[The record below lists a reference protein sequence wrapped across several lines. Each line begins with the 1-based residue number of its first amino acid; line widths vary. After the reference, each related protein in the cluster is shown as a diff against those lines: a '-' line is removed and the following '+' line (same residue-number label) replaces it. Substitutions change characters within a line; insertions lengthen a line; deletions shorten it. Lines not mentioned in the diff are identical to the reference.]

1 MTNAVIEVFI
11 EQGCSNCGRVTS
23 LVEDVIRD
31 TGASIRTI
39 LRETNPQEFGERNV
53 VICPATFVNGKLAF
67 YGEFSAESLKKM
79 LQLPIINSQKQPITL
94 NKGVLSMRNKAIGR
108 VVLAGLAATAVMTLI
123 MLMAPLMGMPEMN
136 IGKML
141 GGFMGVPTF
150 IGWAG
155 HFMIGVALAIG
166 YGMFFEPRLNNAPV
180 VRGILYGLIPWLV
193 SQVMVNPMMGAGLFA
208 ANTPAPFLM
217 VMGSLLGH
225 VAYGAILGV
234 AFARAATPAVV
245 HSQ

>member
-1 MTNAVIEVFI
+1 MTQAVVEVFV
-11 EQGCSNCGRVTS
+11 EQGCSSCARVTS

-39 LRETNPQEFGERNV
+39 LRETHPAEFSERNV

-67 YGEFSAESLKKM
+67 YGEFSAESFKSR
-79 LQLPIINSQKQPITL
+79 LQMPKIISQKQPITL
-94 NKGVLSMRNKAIGR
+94 NKGVLPMRSNAIGR
-108 VVLAGLAATAVMTLI
+108 AVLAGLAATAVMTLF

-141 GGFMGVPTF
+141 SGFMGVPTV

-155 HFMIGVALAIG
+155 HFMIGVVLAIG
-166 YGMFFEPRLNNAPV
+166 YAVFFEPRLNTFPA
-180 VRGILYGLIPWLV
+180 VRGILYGLIPWLAA
-193 SQVMVNPMMGAGLFA
+193 QVMVNPMMGAGLFA
-208 ANTPAPFLM
+208 SNTPTPFLM

-234 AFARAATPAVV
+234 AYTRAATPAVA
-245 HSQ
+245 HSH

>member
-11 EQGCSNCGRVTS
+11 EQGCSSCARVTS

-39 LRETNPQEFGERNV
+39 LRETNPQEFGVRNV

-67 YGEFSAESLKKM
+67 YGEFSAELLRTR
-79 LQLPIINSQKQPITL
+79 LQMPIVNSQKQPITL
-94 NKGVLSMRNKAIGR
+94 NKGVRTMRNTSIGR
-108 VVLAGLAATAVMTLI
+108 AVLAGLAATAVMTLF

-141 GGFMGVPTF
+141 GGFMGVPAF

-155 HFMIGVALAIG
+155 HFMIGVVLAIG
-166 YGMFFEPRLNNAPV
+166 YGMFFEPRLSNAPV

-208 ANTPAPFLM
+208 SNTPAPFLM

-234 AFARAATPAVV
+234 TYTRAATPAVA
-245 HSQ
+245 HSH

>member
-1 MTNAVIEVFI
+1 MTNTVIEVFI
-11 EQGCSNCGRVTS
+11 ERGCSSCARVTN

-31 TGASIRTI
+31 TDASIRTI
-39 LRETNPQEFGERNV
+39 LRETNPQQFAERNV
-53 VICPATFVNGKLAF
+53 VICPATFINGKLAF
-67 YGEFSAESLKKM
+67 YGEFSAGSLKKR
-79 LQLPIINSQKQPITL
+79 LQMPIINSQLQPTTIY
-94 NKGVLSMRNKAIGR
+94 KGVLSMRSNAIGR
-108 VVLAGLAATAVMTLI
+108 AVLAGLAATAVMTII

-155 HFMIGVALAIG
+155 HFMIGVVLAIG
-166 YGMFFEPRLNNAPV
+166 YGVFFEPRLNNAPV
-180 VRGILYGLIPWLV
+180 VRGILYGLIPWIV

-208 ANTPAPFLM
+208 SNTPAPFLM

-234 AFARAATPAVV
+234 TYTRAATPAVA
-245 HSQ
+245 HSH